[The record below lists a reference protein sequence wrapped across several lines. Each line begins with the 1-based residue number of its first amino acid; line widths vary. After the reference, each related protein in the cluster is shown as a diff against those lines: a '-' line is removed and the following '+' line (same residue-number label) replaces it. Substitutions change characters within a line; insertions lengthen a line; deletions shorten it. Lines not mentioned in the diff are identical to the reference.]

1 MHSVDARARTYM
13 HEERALQK
21 ADLRRSRISLL
32 LQIKASKKEIRCKVE
47 PWGSILELGTYTEW
61 DN

>member
-1 MHSVDARARTYM
+1 MHSVDARARTYT

-32 LQIKASKKEIRCKVE
+32 LQIKASKKEI
-47 PWGSILELGTYTEW
+47 
-61 DN
+61 